1 MKKLFRNLALAI
13 VVLALLVGSA
23 LAVNADSLRI
33 QAAAVDPSGALELV
47 VYGPNNRGISAY
59 TLTLDGAELPIDALD
74 SYESGTT
81 WLYLVDTSSVSTNKG
96 DEPIRNLLKEL
107 IGLVQPNDNAA
118 ILSTGDSIDN
128 IELLENRNTLE
139 NLATSASLKQ
149 DTSKTTLNATINDAL
164 TFLESN
170 NNVKAHPAIVVI
182 SSGETANEAGM
193 TSSELLQNVRNSP
206 VTIYTVAFVRNNTNT
221 SALNNFG
228 ALARNSCGG
237 FEIQENFQ
245 GGDAAVANIISQI
258 RDNEA
263 MFSSLRAN
271 PAAAKLNGQQLVLSL
286 NDGNFHAD
294 TRISLTA
301 EMQQIIQSAIEPE
314 PEPEPDPDS
323 GNMLEFETPEPEPT
337 PKPGLMNIITS
348 WQGIA
353 AICAVALILI
363 IVIILIV
370 RKSRRKPAPEPQIE
384 NIPDDP
390 KPSGIQITLTQVG
403 TGRENCY
410 GAELNDGDD
419 FIVGREKR
427 KCQLAFPDDS
437 HVSSVHM
444 KLHYENGEMRVEDL
458 NSLNHTY
465 VNDVLVSHPVTL
477 HQRDVLKMGSLENA
491 TKLRITWGIKQ

>member
-1 MKKLFRNLALAI
+1 MKKLFRNLALSI

-23 LAVNADSLRI
+23 LAVNVESLRI

-59 TLTLDGAELPIDALD
+59 SLTLDGAELPIDALD
-74 SYESGTT
+74 SYKSGTT
-81 WLYLVDTSSVSTNKG
+81 WLFLVDRSSVSINEG
-96 DEPIRNLLKEL
+96 HEPIRDLLKAL
-107 IGLVQPNDNAA
+107 IALVQPNDNAT
-118 ILSTGDSIDN
+118 ILSTGYTIDD
-128 IELLENRNTLE
+128 IELYEERNELE
-139 NLATSASLKQ
+139 NLATSASLRE
-149 DTSKTTLNATINDAL
+149 DTSKTTLNATINEAL

-170 NNVKAHPAIVVI
+170 NNVKAHPVIVVI

-193 TSSELLQNVRNSP
+193 TSTELLQNVRNSP
-206 VTIYTVAFVRNNTNT
+206 VAIYTVAFVRKNTNN

-237 FEIQENFQ
+237 IEIQENFQ
-245 GGDAAVANIISQI
+245 GGAAAVNSIISQI
-258 RDNEA
+258 RNNEV

-294 TRISLTA
+294 ARISLTA
-301 EMQQIIQSAIEPE
+301 EMQQIIQSAIDSET
-314 PEPEPDPDS
+314 EPEPDPS
-323 GNMLEFETPEPEPT
+323 SLLEFETPTPEPT
-337 PKPGLMNIITS
+337 PEPGLIDFITS

-370 RKSRRKPAPEPQIE
+370 RKSRRKPAPEPQIDK
-384 NIPDDP
+384 IPDDP
-390 KPSGIQITLTQVG
+390 TPSSIQITLTQVG
-403 TGRENCY
+403 AGRENCY

-419 FIVGREKR
+419 FIVGRERR